1 MVKVIVTSNCNSHKV
16 NVDYKT
22 LLILF
27 DGNDDNIRPV
37 GLRGNWQPK
46 DAEILAIVK
55 LLCEISPTFAE
66 KLVRFALSFNQ
77 WNQAPV
83 KSKPITDLAEL
94 IL

>member
-1 MVKVIVTSNCNSHKV
+1 MVKVTVTKDCASHHSNME
-16 NVDYKT
+16 YKT

-55 LLCEISPTFAE
+55 LLCEISPTFAD

-77 WNQAPV
+77 WNQGPV

-94 IL
+94 WL